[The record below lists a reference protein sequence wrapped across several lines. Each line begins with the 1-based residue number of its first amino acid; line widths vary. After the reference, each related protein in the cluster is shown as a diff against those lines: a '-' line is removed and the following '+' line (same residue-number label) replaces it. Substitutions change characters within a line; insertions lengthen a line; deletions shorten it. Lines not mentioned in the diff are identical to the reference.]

1 MAKIITNNR
10 KKERTEQTKVV
21 CGYER

>member
-1 MAKIITNNR
+1 MAKIITNDR